1 MYLLASGFNRPQGGL
16 VNPLQFFEHHLD
28 DNVQR
33 KEDHEMK
40 GKEREM
46 DRRTFMKTTLAAG
59 AGVALT
65 GAMGHLAWGK
75 SLTDGDPTDLSLF
88 QLSKMIR
95 KGDLSSKKLVELYLE
110 RIQKFGGPKNIN
122 AYITVAGD
130 AALRQAEEL
139 DKLAKQNKFKGPL
152 HGLPVAIKDNLDTK
166 DIKTTGGSKILASWF
181 PPSDAHVVKKLKDAG
196 AIIIGKTNMH
206 EFAFGITTNNPHYGP
221 TRNPYDLSRI
231 PGGSSGGSGAAAA
244 AALCAGAI
252 GTDTGGSVRIPAAL
266 CGVVGLK
273 PTLGRVGRGGMM
285 YLSFTRDVIGP
296 ITRTVADS
304 ALILEAISGTDP
316 RDPESSSNV
325 VPNYTAYLKNDLKG
339 KKFGVPRKYFFE
351 NIHPDTQKVIEDAI
365 KEMKSLGGSVKEVEV
380 KHMDIATPTGFNIV
394 LAECIYLMEDYLKTF
409 DREATIGKYLDQ
421 LGLDVKGV
429 LGSLKGTPESKPV
442 PGYLYAKSVRKD
454 RNKMISG
461 FEDAMTGVDALIL
474 PTTPLP
480 ASKIGEDVETEL
492 LGKKVNT
499 FLTFIKNCD
508 PISVVGYPAITV
520 PAGYSK
526 TGLPIGLQ
534 IVARPWEEGQLVS
547 MAYSFERATKIRKA
561 PKL

>member
-1 MYLLASGFNRPQGGL
+1 
-16 VNPLQFFEHHLD
+16 
-28 DNVQR
+28 
-33 KEDHEMK
+33 
-40 GKEREM
+40 
-46 DRRTFMKTTLAAG
+46 MKTRLNKKNVPQNFYEDKSG
-59 AGVALT
+59 SRCRGGFE

-75 SLTDGDPTDLSLF
+75 SLTDGDLADLSLF

-95 KGDLSSKKLVELYLE
+95 QGDLSSKKLVELYLE
-110 RIQKFGGPKNIN
+110 RIQKFGGPKKVN
-122 AYITVAGD
+122 AYITVEGD
-130 AALRQAEEL
+130 AALRRAEEL
-139 DKLAKQNKFKGPL
+139 DKLAKQKKFKGPL

-166 DIKTTGGSKILASWF
+166 DMKTTGGSKILASWI

-304 ALILEAISGTDP
+304 ALILEAIVGKDP
-316 RDPESSSNV
+316 RDPESSSNL
-325 VPNYTAYLKNDLKG
+325 VPNYTAYLKDDLKG
-339 KKFGVPRKYFFE
+339 KKFGVPIKYFFE
-351 NIHPDTQKVIEDAI
+351 NIHPDTQKVIEGAI
-365 KEMKSLGGSVKEVEV
+365 EEIKSLGGSVKEVEV

-394 LAECIYLMEDYLKTF
+394 LAECIYHMEDYLKTF
-409 DREATIGKYLDQ
+409 DREATIEKYLDQ
-421 LGLDVKGV
+421 LGPDVKGV
-429 LGSLKGTPESKPV
+429 LGGQKGTPESKPV
-442 PGYLYAKSVRKD
+442 PGYLYAKSVRED
-454 RNKMISG
+454 RNKMITG
-461 FEDAMTGVDALIL
+461 FEDAMTGLDALIL

-480 ASKIGEDVETEL
+480 ASKIGDDVETEL

-547 MAYSFERATKIRKA
+547 MAYSFERATKIRKV

>member
-1 MYLLASGFNRPQGGL
+1 MT
-16 VNPLQFFEHHLD
+16 
-28 DNVQR
+28 R
-33 KEDHEMK
+33 K
-40 GKEREM
+40 GREM
-46 DRRTFMKTTLAAG
+46 DRRKFMKTTLSAG
-59 AGVALT
+59 AGL
-65 GAMGHLAWGK
+65 AMAAQMRHLAWGK
-75 SLTDGDPTDLSLF
+75 SLTDDDLADLSLY

-95 KGDLSSKKLVELYLE
+95 NGEISSTRLVEIYLK
-110 RIQKFGGPKNIN
+110 RIQKFDGSDGLNS
-122 AYITVAGD
+122 YITVAAD
-130 AALRQAEEL
+130 AAMKQAEEL
-139 DKLAKQNKFKGPL
+139 EGLAKQKKFKGPL
-152 HGLPVAIKDNLDTK
+152 HGLPMAIKDNLDTK
-166 DIKTTGGSKILASWF
+166 GIKTTGGSKILASWI
-181 PPSDAHVVKKLKDAG
+181 PPRDAHVIEKLKDAG
-196 AIIIGKTNMH
+196 AIILGKTNMH

-221 TRNPYDLSRI
+221 TRNPYDTSRI
-231 PGGSSGGSGAAAA
+231 PGGSSGGSAAATA

-304 ALILEAISGTDP
+304 ALILEAIGGTDP
-316 RDPESSSNV
+316 RDPESSSNL
-325 VPNYTAYLKNDLKG
+325 VPNYTAYLKDDLKG

-365 KEMKSLGGSVKEVEV
+365 KEIKSLGGSIKEVEV

-508 PISVVGYPAITV
+508 PIS
-520 PAGYSK
+520 YSK